1 MFIIRSVTS
10 DNILLFSGLK
20 LSGLLGQNSDVSLLQ
35 KHHLLYSHC
44 AHWPL
49 STGKKTL
56 KSSMCGIALVLASD
70 RLVIVP
76 CATATTAALETQHS
90 CKRKGVPDELKEAL
104 RRRGPDSLGYRSR
117 CLLADGTVVVGD
129 GCNDGVEGKIGVS
142 DSSVADLFFIGATL
156 HLRGAKLVSQP
167 LVAPSGS
174 VFLYN
179 GEIYGGIQVA
189 DDENDTQ
196 ALFNSLESCCSC
208 DCHALGRDKTCTCC
222 GTGSGAK
229 SVLQVLSTIK
239 GPWAL
244 IYWQMKSNTIWFGRD
259 AFGRRSLLVHW
270 PTADDSHFILS
281 SVSPPSFAKIHSD
294 QTVSDRDMSN
304 HTKASY
310 WEELPCGIY
319 SMHMKDIG
327 KHGACMKEGWIVEVN
342 THKWMASS
350 LNGLIKWERKLTVPT
365 MENIPVDRGNHQLSQ
380 SFISSR
386 EPEENTNN
394 GITKADFLSDSSL
407 CDANCITQSAHRVL
421 VALRESVML
430 RTKMNTLFQG
440 TLDRSEDG
448 ESAPIAVLF
457 SGGLDSML
465 LAALLDQCIDSKWI
479 IDLLNVSF
487 DGQLAPD
494 RISAIAGLKEL
505 QRISPCRRWRLI
517 EIDTALTDLNGE
529 SEHVMSLIH
538 PSNTFM
544 DLNIGIALWLAA
556 GGDGWVDGSICRMQ
570 DGSRYKYRSRSRV
583 LIVGSGAD
591 EQCAGY
597 GRHRTK
603 YRLGGWNALDQ
614 EMRLDVQRIWK
625 RNMGRDDRCISDH
638 GKEARFPFLDENV
651 IKTLLEIPLWE
662 IAKLD
667 EPVGRG
673 DKKILREVARLLG
686 LQEAALQ
693 PKRAIQFGS
702 RIARESN
709 RKNFGSNRAAN
720 QASAGSV
727 QIHQSPASP
736 ALEAAGFDC
745 AHRSAVDAV
754 VDVLLRYITH
764 LGRSAAFNA
773 NLAGRALAN
782 ELDVIQVL
790 EEVGA
795 DTDGFAGAA
804 DTGRCLVGSGVVR
817 DLMAFVDSKDEVPF
831 ARPLPRFPVQ
841 RVQPQPSASPAAAA
855 AGRETGLKHVPEWL
869 PAFPDP
875 HTYVSTEVWDEPSAT
890 KDRVDKVEQVR
901 QRRKAEK
908 SLLSLQRRLAMAGAD
923 GFHPAVALAEDSAE
937 KGKEIQAAGTKR
949 NPFLEPALPPGEKDV
964 SEVGMPPE
972 KKKLSVL
979 EAFAPA
985 MQSRTIVRDV
995 DAGAG
1000 LDENQRSIVPKERAP
1015 VHLKIGFGKKP
1026 LAAALNSRTLDLRE
1040 DPSFLKEE
1048 AKDDKKRRAGM
1059 ILRASMENPQ
1069 ELPQL

>member
-1 MFIIRSVTS
+1 
-10 DNILLFSGLK
+10 
-20 LSGLLGQNSDVSLLQ
+20 
-35 KHHLLYSHC
+35 
-44 AHWPL
+44 
-49 STGKKTL
+49 
-56 KSSMCGIALVLASD
+56 MCGISLLLSGDPLVVSPSSAAAAS
-70 RLVIVP
+70 
-76 CATATTAALETQHS
+76 AAAEIHHS
-90 CKRKGVPDELKEAL
+90 VKGKGVSVDELKEAL
-104 RRRGPDSLGYRSR
+104 RRRGPDSLGCVRR
-117 CLLADGTVVVGD
+117 HLCADGTVLEGD
-129 GCNDGVEGKIGVS
+129 ACNGEGKSGRGEGGVGE
-142 DSSVADLFFIGATL
+142 LLFIGATL
-156 HLRGAKLVSQP
+156 HLRGSEPVAQP
-167 LVAPSGS
+167 LVSPSGS
-174 VFLYN
+174 VLVYN
-179 GEIYGGIQVA
+179 GEIYGGIEVT

-196 ALFNSLESCCSC
+196 ALFSSLECCCSC
-208 DCHALGRDKTCTCC
+208 DCHALGRDKTCPCC
-222 GTGSGAK
+222 VSGGN
-229 SVLQVLSTIK
+229 SVPQILSTIK

-244 IYWQMKSNTIWFGRD
+244 IYWQADSNTIWFGRD

-270 PTADDSHFILS
+270 PTSDDSRFVLS
-281 SVSPPSFAKIHSD
+281 SVAPSSFARNNSD
-294 QTVSDRDMSN
+294 ATANGFVSDPDMSDCS
-304 HTKASY
+304 KASY

-319 SMHMKDIG
+319 SMRMKNIRKDG
-327 KHGACMKEGWIVEVN
+327 TCVKDGWIVEVN
-342 THKWMASS
+342 THEWMDSS
-350 LNGLIKWERKLTVPT
+350 LNKLIKWERKLTVP
-365 MENIPVDRGNHQLSQ
+365 NIDNSSVDGGNHHLSQ
-380 SFISSR
+380 NVVSSG
-386 EPEENTNN
+386 ESEENNKN
-394 GITKADFLSDSSL
+394 GVRKIDLLSDSSL
-407 CDANCITQSAHRVL
+407 CSANCITQSAHKVL
-421 VALRESVML
+421 VALRDSVML

-440 TLDRSEDG
+440 GSSKFGDEEL
-448 ESAPIAVLF
+448 APIAVLF
-457 SGGLDSML
+457 SGGLDSMI
-465 LAALLDQCIDSKWI
+465 LAALLDQCIDPKWT

-494 RISAIAGLKEL
+494 RISAIAGLREL
-505 QRISPCRRWRLI
+505 QRISPLRRWRLV
-517 EIDTALTDLNGE
+517 EIDTALTDLKGE

-538 PSNTFM
+538 PSNTYM

-556 GGDGWVDGSICRMQ
+556 GGDGWVDGSAYLMQ
-570 DGSRYKYRSRSRV
+570 DGSRHMYKSRSRV

-603 YRLGGWNALDQ
+603 YRLGGWNALDE

-667 EPVGRG
+667 EPVGKG

-720 QASAGSV
+720 QASAGS
-727 QIHQSPASP
+727 

-782 ELDVIQVL
+782 ELDVIQAL

-795 DTDGFAGAA
+795 DTDGFAGASA
-804 DTGRCLVGSGVVR
+804 TGRCLAGSGVVR
-817 DLMAFVDSKDEVPF
+817 DLMAFVDAKDEVPF
-831 ARPLPRFPVQ
+831 VRPLPQFPVP
-841 RVQPQPSASPAAAA
+841 RVQPQPIPSFAT
-855 AGRETGLKHVPEWL
+855 AGRETGMKHVPEWL
-869 PAFPDP
+869 PVFPDP
-875 HTYVSTEVWDEPSAT
+875 HTYVRTEAWVEPPPT
-890 KDRVDKVEQVR
+890 KERVDKVEQVR

-908 SLLSLQRRLAMAGAD
+908 SLLSLQQRLAQAGAE
-923 GFHPAVALAEDSAE
+923 GFHPAVALAQDSTE

-964 SEVGMPPE
+964 SEVDMPPE
-972 KKKLSVL
+972 KKKLSIL

-985 MQSRTIVRDV
+985 IQATTIREI
-995 DAGAG
+995 DAETG
-1000 LDENQRSIVPKERAP
+1000 LDQNQRSIVPKERAP

-1026 LAAALNSRTLDLRE
+1026 IAAVLNSGPLDLRD